1 MQAADATRHQELF
14 RPAGVVNGP
23 ARTASPDL
31 FHGQQQG
38 TMRKLIATTTLV
50 LAAALAA
57 AGTAHASD
65 TTGQT
70 GYVPGQLL
78 VRFDGG
84 AEHVM
89 KLPQGVDVS
98 TARQALQQNPS
109 VDYAVPNYVAH
120 ASAIPNDTGLAGT
133 PGGWERMQWN
143 FLPCGSLCGETA
155 QPLQERGGLNAL
167 GAWDILKQRGTPAG
181 KGARVAVLDTGVAYT
196 TEKPR
201 FKRSPDFS
209 RKQFLPGYDFVDKD
223 RRPLDEDG
231 HGTHVS
237 GTIAERTGNR
247 FGLTGLASRAKIIP
261 VRVLDSEGFGTARNI
276 ARGIRW
282 AANHRAQVIN
292 MSFEFSLGVNSCG
305 KIKGICSAIKYAF
318 KKGALVVAAAGNENG
333 EPVAYPAGAPHVIG
347 VGRTTKDACLAS
359 DSRTGSG
366 LDLVAPGGGFPL
378 LSSCGDDDPLF
389 SRGVPIFQLTLV
401 GSGFKTFG
409 YPGGYEGTS
418 MAAAH
423 VSGVAALVIGS
434 HLVGSSPTAVEC
446 QLEATARHSDS
457 QLGQPYDPRLFGAGL
472 VDAAAAVSARAPGC

>member
-1 MQAADATRHQELF
+1 
-14 RPAGVVNGP
+14 
-23 ARTASPDL
+23 
-31 FHGQQQG
+31 
-38 TMRKLIATTTLV
+38 MRKLIATITLG
-50 LAAALAA
+50 LTFALAGGVAEA
-57 AGTAHASD
+57 ADTTAHP
-65 TTGQT
+65 

-84 AEHVM
+84 GEHLL
-89 KLPQGVDVS
+89 KLPSAVDVP
-98 TARQALQQNPS
+98 TAERALEANPA

-120 ASAIPNDTGLAGT
+120 ASAVPDDPGIAGVA
-133 PGGWERMQWN
+133 GGWERMQWN
-143 FLPCGSLCGETA
+143 FLPCGSLCGESST
-155 QPLQERGGLNAL
+155 PLPFQERGGLPAV

-181 KGARVAVLDTGVAYT
+181 KGARVAVLDTGAAYMT
-196 TEKPR
+196 RKPKFR
-201 FKRSPDFS
+201 RSPDFS

-223 RRPLDEDG
+223 RVPLDEDG
-231 HGTHVS
+231 HGTHVT
-237 GTIAERTGNR
+237 GTIAERTGNP

-276 ARGIRW
+276 AKGIRW
-282 AANHRAQVIN
+282 AANHKAQVIN

-305 KIKGICSAIKYAF
+305 KIKGICSAVKYAF
-318 KKGALVVAAAGNENG
+318 KRGALVVAAAGNENG
-333 EPVAYPAGAPHVIG
+333 EPVAYPAGAPHVLG

-359 DSRTGSG
+359 DSRTGAG

-378 LSSCGDDDPLF
+378 LATCGSDDGLF
-389 SRGVPIFQLTLV
+389 SRGVPVFQLTLV
-401 GSGFKTFG
+401 GAGFTNFG

-446 QLEATARHSDS
+446 QLEATARHNDS

-472 VDAAAAVSARAPGC
+472 VDAAAAVTARAPGC

>member
-1 MQAADATRHQELF
+1 
-14 RPAGVVNGP
+14 
-23 ARTASPDL
+23 
-31 FHGQQQG
+31 
-38 TMRKLIATTTLV
+38 MRKLIATTTLV
-50 LAAALAA
+50 LTSVLASGGAAQAA
-57 AGTAHASD
+57 DAPVQA
-65 TTGQT
+65 

-78 VRFDGG
+78 VRFAGG
-84 AEHVM
+84 GEHVM
-89 KLPQGVDVS
+89 KLPGGVDLP
-98 TARQALQQNPS
+98 TAERALDANPA

-120 ASAIPNDTGLAGT
+120 ASSVPDDPGVAGV

-143 FLPCGSLCGETA
+143 FLPCGSLCGESST
-155 QPLQERGGLNAL
+155 PLPFQERGGLNAV

-181 KGARVAVLDTGVAYT
+181 KGARVAVLDTGVAYMT
-196 TEKPR
+196 KKPKFR
-201 FKRSPDFS
+201 RSPDFS
-209 RKQFLPGYDFVDKD
+209 RKQFLPGFDFVDKD
-223 RRPLDEDG
+223 RQPLDEDG
-231 HGTHVS
+231 HGTHVT
-237 GTIAERTGNR
+237 GTIAERTGNH

-276 ARGIRW
+276 AKGIRW
-282 AANHRAQVIN
+282 AANHKAQVIN

-305 KIKGICSAIKYAF
+305 KIKGICSAVKYAF
-318 KKGALVVAAAGNENG
+318 KKGVLVVAAAGNENG

-378 LSSCGDDDPLF
+378 LANCGSDDGLF
-389 SRGVPIFQLTLV
+389 SRGVPILQLTLV
-401 GSGFKTFG
+401 GAGFGNFG

-434 HLVGSSPTAVEC
+434 HLVGNSPAAVEC

-472 VDAAAAVSARAPGC
+472 VDAAAAVRARAPGC

>member
-1 MQAADATRHQELF
+1 
-14 RPAGVVNGP
+14 
-23 ARTASPDL
+23 
-31 FHGQQQG
+31 
-38 TMRKLIATTTLV
+38 MRKLIATTTLV
-50 LAAALAA
+50 LMGLLASAGSAQAADPP
-57 AGTAHASD
+57 TSSPF
-65 TTGQT
+65 
-70 GYVPGQLL
+70 VPGQLL

-84 AEHVM
+84 AEHVV
-89 KLPQGVDVS
+89 KVPDGVELS
-98 TARQALQQNPS
+98 SAERALDANPS

-120 ASAIPNDTGLAGT
+120 ASGIPDDPGLAGT
-133 PGGWERMQWN
+133 PGGWEQMQWN
-143 FLPCGSLCGETA
+143 FLPCGSLCGESPT
-155 QPLQERGGLNAL
+155 PLAFQERGGLNAP
-167 GAWDILKQRGTPAG
+167 GAWDILKQRRVPAG
-181 KGARVAVLDTGVAYT
+181 RGARVAVLDTGVAYMT
-196 TEKPR
+196 KKPR
-201 FKRSPDFS
+201 FRRSPDFS

-223 RRPLDEDG
+223 RQPLDEDG
-231 HGTHVS
+231 HGTHVT
-237 GTIAERTGNR
+237 GTIAERTGNHV
-247 FGLTGLASRAKIIP
+247 GLTGLASRAKIIP

-276 ARGIRW
+276 AKGIRW

-318 KKGALVVAAAGNENG
+318 KKGALVIAAAGNENG

-359 DSRTGSG
+359 ESRTGAG

-378 LSSCGDDDPLF
+378 LANCGSDDPMF

-401 GSGFKTFG
+401 GAGFTNFG

-434 HLVGSSPTAVEC
+434 HLVGSSPAAVEC
-446 QLEATARHSDS
+446 QLEGTARRTDS

-472 VDAAAAVSARAPGC
+472 VDAAAAVTARAPGC

>member
-1 MQAADATRHQELF
+1 
-14 RPAGVVNGP
+14 
-23 ARTASPDL
+23 
-31 FHGQQQG
+31 
-38 TMRKLIATTTLV
+38 MRKLIATTCLV
-50 LAAALAA
+50 TIALILWGGVAEAADAP
-57 AGTAHASD
+57 AHP
-65 TTGQT
+65 
-70 GYVPGQLL
+70 GYVAGQLL

-84 AEHVM
+84 REHLM
-89 KLPQGVDVS
+89 TLPSGVDVP
-98 TARQALQQNPS
+98 TAERALDTNPA
-109 VDYAVPNYVAH
+109 VDYAVPNYLAH
-120 ASAIPNDTGLAGT
+120 TSSVPDDPGIAGV

-143 FLPCGSLCGETA
+143 FLPCGSLCGESPT
-155 QPLQERGGLNAL
+155 PLPFQERGGLNAL

-181 KGARVAVLDTGVAYT
+181 KGARVAVLDTGVAYMT
-196 TEKPR
+196 RKPKFR
-201 FKRSPDFS
+201 RSPDFS

-223 RRPLDEDG
+223 RQPLDEDG
-231 HGTHVS
+231 HGTHVT
-237 GTIAERTGNR
+237 GTIAERTGNHV
-247 FGLTGLASRAKIIP
+247 GLTGLASRAKIMP

-276 ARGIRW
+276 AKGIRW
-282 AANHRAQVIN
+282 AADHRAQVIN

-333 EPVAYPAGAPHVIG
+333 EPVAYPAGAPRVIG

-378 LSSCGDDDPLF
+378 LANCGSDDALF

-401 GSGFKTFG
+401 GAGFSNFG

-434 HLVGSSPTAVEC
+434 HIVGSSPVAVEC

>member
-1 MQAADATRHQELF
+1 
-14 RPAGVVNGP
+14 
-23 ARTASPDL
+23 
-31 FHGQQQG
+31 
-38 TMRKLIATTTLV
+38 MRKLIATITLV
-50 LAAALAA
+50 LTFALAGGVA
-57 AGTAHASD
+57 QAEETSTPA
-65 TTGQT
+65 

-84 AEHVM
+84 AEHVL
-89 KLPQGVDVS
+89 KLPSTVDVP
-98 TARQALQQNPS
+98 TAERALDANPA
-109 VDYAVPNYVAH
+109 VDYAVPNYIAH
-120 ASAIPNDTGLAGT
+120 TSGVPDDPGTAGV

-143 FLPCGSLCGETA
+143 FLPCGSLCGESST
-155 QPLQERGGLNAL
+155 PLPFQERGGLNAP
-167 GAWDILKQRGTPAG
+167 GAWDILNQRGTPAG
-181 KGARVAVLDTGVAYT
+181 KGARVAVLDTGVAYMT
-196 TEKPR
+196 RKPR
-201 FKRSPDFS
+201 FRRSPDFS

-223 RRPLDEDG
+223 RWPLDEDG
-231 HGTHVS
+231 HGTHVT
-237 GTIAERTGNR
+237 GTIAERTGNN

-282 AANHRAQVIN
+282 AASHRAQVIN

-347 VGRTTKDACLAS
+347 IGRTTKDACLAS
-359 DSRTGSG
+359 DSRTGAG

-378 LSSCGDDDPLF
+378 LANCGSDDGLF
-389 SRGVPIFQLTLV
+389 SRGVPVFQLTLV
-401 GSGFKTFG
+401 GAGFSNFG

-472 VDAAAAVSARAPGC
+472 IDAAAAVTALAPGC

>member
-1 MQAADATRHQELF
+1 
-14 RPAGVVNGP
+14 
-23 ARTASPDL
+23 
-31 FHGQQQG
+31 
-38 TMRKLIATTTLV
+38 MRKLIATTCLV
-50 LAAALAA
+50 TIALALWGGVAEA
-57 AGTAHASD
+57 ADAPVHP
-65 TTGQT
+65 

-84 AEHVM
+84 NEQVL
-89 KLPQGVDVS
+89 KLPGDVDVS
-98 TARQALQQNPS
+98 TAERALDANPA
-109 VDYAVPNYVAH
+109 VAYAVPNYVAH
-120 ASAIPNDTGLAGT
+120 ASAIPDDPGPAGV
-133 PGGWERMQWN
+133 PGGWERTQWN
-143 FLPCGSLCGETA
+143 FLPCGSLCGESPT
-155 QPLQERGGLNAL
+155 PLQFQERGGLNAP
-167 GAWDILKQRGTPAG
+167 GAWEILKQRGIPAG
-181 KGARVAVLDTGVAYT
+181 KGAKVAVLDTGVAYR
-196 TEKPR
+196 TEKPGFR
-201 FKRSPDFS
+201 RSPDFS
-209 RKQFLPGYDFVDKD
+209 SKQFLPGYDFVDKD
-223 RRPLDEDG
+223 RMPLDEDG
-231 HGTHVS
+231 HGTHVT
-237 GTIAERTGNR
+237 GTIAERTGNH

-276 ARGIRW
+276 AKGIRW
-282 AANHRAQVIN
+282 AANHKAQVIN

-359 DSRTGSG
+359 DSRTGAG

-378 LSSCGDDDPLF
+378 LASCGSDDPLF

-401 GSGFKTFG
+401 GAGFRTFG

-418 MAAAH
+418 MATAH

-434 HLVGSSPTAVEC
+434 RLVGRSPTAVQC

>member
-1 MQAADATRHQELF
+1 
-14 RPAGVVNGP
+14 
-23 ARTASPDL
+23 
-31 FHGQQQG
+31 
-38 TMRKLIATTTLV
+38 MRKLIATITLV
-50 LAAALAA
+50 LTFALAGGVA
-57 AGTAHASD
+57 QAEETSTPA
-65 TTGQT
+65 

-84 AEHVM
+84 AEHVL
-89 KLPQGVDVS
+89 KLPSTVDVP
-98 TARQALQQNPS
+98 TAERALDANPA
-109 VDYAVPNYVAH
+109 VDYAVPNYIAH
-120 ASAIPNDTGLAGT
+120 TSGVPDDPGTAGV

-143 FLPCGSLCGETA
+143 FLPCGSLCGESST
-155 QPLQERGGLNAL
+155 PLPFQERGGLNAP
-167 GAWDILKQRGTPAG
+167 GAWDILNQRGTPAG
-181 KGARVAVLDTGVAYT
+181 KGARVAVLDTGVAYMT
-196 TEKPR
+196 RKPR
-201 FKRSPDFS
+201 FRRSPDFS

-223 RRPLDEDG
+223 RWPLDEDG
-231 HGTHVS
+231 HGTHVT
-237 GTIAERTGNR
+237 GTIAERTGNN

-282 AANHRAQVIN
+282 AASHRAQVIN

-347 VGRTTKDACLAS
+347 IGRTTKDACLAS
-359 DSRTGSG
+359 DSRTGAG

-378 LSSCGDDDPLF
+378 LANCGSDDGLF
-389 SRGVPIFQLTLV
+389 SRGVPVFQLTLV
-401 GSGFKTFG
+401 GAGFSNFG

-472 VDAAAAVSARAPGC
+472 IDAAAAVTARAPGC